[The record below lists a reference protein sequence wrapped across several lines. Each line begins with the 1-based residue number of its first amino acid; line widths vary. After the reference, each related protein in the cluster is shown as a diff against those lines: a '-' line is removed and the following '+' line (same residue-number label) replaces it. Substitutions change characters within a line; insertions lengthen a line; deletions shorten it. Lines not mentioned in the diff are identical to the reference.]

1 MDANDLKNYQREVG
15 TKPRS
20 SVTTAATRR
29 TARTVARLRESAVE
43 LARRPCLA
51 NAKSAALATCW
62 RGQKD
67 ARQVNELD
75 PQTMCRECRAAF
87 HLERAI
93 EELEARQVVG
103 S

>member
-1 MDANDLKNYQREVG
+1 M
-15 TKPRS
+15 TTT
-20 SVTTAATRR
+20 TTAAQRR

-62 RGQKD
+62 RGQTD
-67 ARQVNELD
+67 AAKVEDLD

-93 EELEARQVVG
+93 DELEARQVVG